1 MTSMIVKANPAALQI
16 LQTHIFEHISLKAM
30 SVIQQELQEAGEQA
44 QQVPPE
50 LVQSRMAEIE
60 SELISDYLQ
69 KENQVLGMQNKDP
82 LVDLKE
88 KELQL
93 REQEQMQSAQQD
105 QMELQFDKQRAAE
118 QAAIQR
124 ERINSTEDIA
134 QMRAR
139 IALERTRG
147 RG

>member
-1 MTSMIVKANPAALQI
+1 M
-16 LQTHIFEHISLKAM
+16 
-30 SVIQQELQEAGEQA
+30 
-44 QQVPPE
+44 
-50 LVQSRMAEIE
+50 
-60 SELISDYLQ
+60 ISDYLQ
-69 KENQVLGMQNKDP
+69 KENEVLGMQNKDP
-82 LVDLKE
+82 LVDLKA

-93 REQEQMQSAQQD
+93 REQEQMQNAMQD
-105 QMELQFDKQRAAE
+105 QMELQFDKQKAAE

-124 ERINSTEDIA
+124 ERIGSIEDIA